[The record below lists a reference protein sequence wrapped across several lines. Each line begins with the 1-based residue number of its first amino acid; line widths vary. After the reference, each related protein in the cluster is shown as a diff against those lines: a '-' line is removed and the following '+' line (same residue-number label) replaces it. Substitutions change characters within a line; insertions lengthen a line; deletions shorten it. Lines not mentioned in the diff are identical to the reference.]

1 MRILRL
7 SYGVR
12 GFVRLNAY
20 AVRFAHMITTSAKER
35 ARILAFWEKHGLEA
49 TREAFG
55 AKRSTLYAWKQ
66 KLQKGGGMLEA
77 LNPGSTRPKQ
87 TRSRKAE
94 WPLPVLV
101 EIQRLREAHPNLG
114 PDKVAI
120 FLQPF
125 CAEQV
130 LRCPSGT
137 TVKRLIHDLGGL
149 RTFPEKVRHDGTIVR
164 RKRERALRKP
174 KGFQAAYP
182 GHLVT
187 LDTIERF
194 IHGSRRYLLTA
205 TDSYSRLSFAW
216 ATNSHASAA
225 AQEFF
230 GIVRQ
235 VFPFPFA
242 NILTDNGSE
251 FKKRFAEE
259 VRRLHLVHWKTY
271 PKCPRM
277 NGKTERFNRTVQEEF
292 VDYHAGSLLDVQ
304 RFNRKLVEHLL
315 WHNGERPHHALG
327 LKTPVQF
334 LVENSPHLSRMWW
347 PNTTPGQPSRGL
359 VQSWR
364 RDQQDRHDRW

>member
-20 AVRFAHMITTSAKER
+20 ALRWAHMIAKTAKDR
-35 ARILAFWEKHGLEA
+35 ARILVFWEKHGLEA

-66 KLQKGGGMLEA
+66 QLQEGGGMLEA

-94 WPLPVLV
+94 WPLPVLA
-101 EIQRLREAHPNLG
+101 EIRRLREEHPNLG
-114 PDKVAI
+114 PDKMAI
-120 FLQPF
+120 LIQPF
-125 CAEQV
+125 CAARG
-130 LRCPSGT
+130 LRCPSAT

-149 RTFPEKVRHDGTIVR
+149 RTFPEKVRHDGTIVP
-164 RKRERALRKP
+164 RKRERVPRKP
-174 KGFQAAYP
+174 KGFVAAYA

-194 IHGSRRYLLTA
+194 IQGSRRYLLTA
-205 TDSYSRLSFAW
+205 TDNFSRLSFAW
-216 ATNSHASAA
+216 LTQSHASPAA
-225 AQEFF
+225 KEFF
-230 GIVRQ
+230 GIVRA

-242 NILTDNGSE
+242 HILTDNGSE

-259 VRRLHLVHWKTY
+259 IRRLHLVHWKTY
-271 PKCPRM
+271 PQCPRM
-277 NGKTERFNRTVQEEF
+277 NGRTERFNRTLQEEF
-292 VDYHAGSLLDVQ
+292 VDYHAGALLNVHA
-304 RFNRKLVEHLL
+304 FNRKLVDHLL

-347 PNTTPGQPSRGL
+347 PDTVP
-359 VQSWR
+359 
-364 RDQQDRHDRW
+364 